1 MPAGGAIVPAK
12 KKRGKMSAY
21 DGVKGPTTA
30 YLYYQN
36 EVREAVADEH
46 PEMSTH
52 QLMQEI
58 GRRWRAL
65 SDEEKAPYKKKN
77 EDDIARYHRDK
88 RAQAGPPPPPPPK
101 CLEGPSGSA
110 W

>member
-36 EVREAVADEH
+36 ETREAVADEH
-46 PEMSTH
+46 PRCPRTS
-52 QLMQEI
+52 
-58 GRRWRAL
+58 
-65 SDEEKAPYKKKN
+65 
-77 EDDIARYHRDK
+77 
-88 RAQAGPPPPPPPK
+88 
-101 CLEGPSGSA
+101 
-110 W
+110 